1 MNQGIIKKISSGND
15 AKSQLINGVETVSSV
30 VGSTMGYRGRTVLIE
45 DSLGKNFP
53 TKDGYNVLQEIT
65 LDNPLENL
73 ACELLKEASQKTV
86 DFAGDGTTGT
96 IVLADAFVRYS
107 NELLAKGE
115 SPIDI
120 KHDIEKSTDLII
132 KFLDKLSIPITDELI
147 YSIAKTSA
155 NGDDSIAK
163 IVSEAFI
170 AAGENGT
177 VTHFRSNT
185 DETSLEKIEGTLVES
200 GYADEGFVNVFSD
213 RTTVFE
219 NNPLVVVSH
228 ITFQTINQVMPFIDF
243 AIKNGRELVIVSEMD
258 FQVRDALL
266 RNKLNGSLKVVVCAV
281 PSYGQKRK
289 DFLMDLAMV
298 CDTTMI
304 STLSGADFTNRAA
317 EFLGSCKKTVIG
329 ANDSIFI
336 PLEDMDRSNV
346 LGKIKDLKDII
357 SKSSNNL
364 EKKYLQERIAKLS
377 GMVSIIKVGGITES
391 ELKEKIDRVDDAV
404 CAVRSAQEEGVV
416 AGGGLALMEASL
428 QLNFQI
434 DSVSA
439 NAITAPFFK
448 ILSNANYDV
457 TVKKNY
463 NWLQVILCLD
473 KPSDEIELPDYPI
486 GYDVKHFEKVDM
498 FEAKIVDSTKVVKNS
513 LINAVSVANTI
524 LMTDNVITLRRERDE

>member
-15 AKSQLINGVETVSSV
+15 AKSQLINGVKTVASV

-53 TKDGYNVLQEIT
+53 TKDGYNVLQQIT

-107 NELLAKGE
+107 NELLAKGK

-120 KHDIEKSTDLII
+120 KHDIEESTDLIV
-132 KFLDKLSIPITDELI
+132 KFLDKLSVPITDELI

-228 ITFQTINQVMPFIDF
+228 ITFQTVNQVMPFIDF

-266 RNKLNGSLKVVVCAV
+266 RNKLNGTLKVVVCAV

-289 DFLMDLAMV
+289 DFLMDLAMI

-346 LGKIKDLKDII
+346 IGKIKDLKDII

-391 ELKEKIDRVDDAV
+391 ELKERIDRVDDAV
-404 CAVRSAQEEGVV
+404 CAVRSAQEDGVV

-428 QLNFQI
+428 QLHFEI

-448 ILSNANYDV
+448 ILSNANYDI
-457 TVKKNY
+457 TIKGKY
-463 NWLQVILCLD
+463 NWLQRIFRLY
-473 KPSDEIELPDYPI
+473 KPSNEIEIPNYPI
-486 GYDVKHFEKVDM
+486 GYDVKNFEKVNM
-498 FEAKIVDSTKVVKNS
+498 FEAGIVDSTKVVKNS

-524 LMTDNVITLRRERDE
+524 LMTDNVITLKRERDE